1 MLDPNTIL
9 QDRYLIMRRIGHG
22 GMGAVYLAKDQR
34 LGSLVALKETFFTDD
49 RMRKAFE
56 REARLLASLRHPA
69 LPRVSDHFAEGD
81 GQFLVM
87 EYIAGDDLEQML
99 ARRGDA
105 FTSAE
110 VLTWADQLL
119 DALDYLH
126 TQKPPIIHRD
136 IKPQNLKLTDR
147 GQIILLDFGLAKG
160 AVSDVAPSAG
170 GSSILGYTPGYAPLE
185 QIQAAGTDARSDLY
199 SLAATLYR
207 LMTNSS
213 PADALGRATAVV
225 NGEHDPLVPAHE
237 INQDVAAAVALV
249 LHRAMNL
256 KCDARP
262 ATASA
267 MRQALR
273 TASHASIET
282 IVVAP
287 ARGDASHAATV
298 INSLD
303 AQTVAAPT
311 DEASPRHPATKVMGA
326 ARPSN
331 VPLASPGVTA
341 RNSTM
346 PNRHRALWAAIVI
359 VSLLAAGVVAWV
371 VMNNTAKTTGGS
383 ANSNSAVEE
392 AHTNANSRTTNADP
406 TAVNANQAT
415 ANAAP
420 DGDNLNANTQPLGR
434 KISARPRRGG
444 IGGFF
449 KKVFRGGDGKKK
461 VSSEG
466 DDKKN
471 KEIKNKEP

>member
-9 QDRYLIMRRIGHG
+9 QGRYLILHRIGHG

-87 EYIAGDDLEQML
+87 EYIAGDDLDQML
-99 ARRGDA
+99 SKRDYA
-105 FTSAE
+105 FAPAE

-160 AVSDVAPSAG
+160 AVSDVALSTG

-207 LMTNSS
+207 LMTNNS
-213 PADALGRATAVV
+213 PADALRRATAVV

-237 INQDVAAAVALV
+237 INQEVAAAVALV

-262 ATASA
+262 ATASD

-273 TASHASIET
+273 TASHAPIET
-282 IVVAP
+282 IVTAP
-287 ARGDASHAATV
+287 ARGETSNAATV

-303 AQTVAAPT
+303 AQTVAAST
-311 DEASPRHPATKVMGA
+311 DEASPQHPATKVMGA
-326 ARPSN
+326 AHSSN
-331 VPLASPGVTA
+331 APLVSPGVTA
-341 RNSTM
+341 PNSTM
-346 PNRHRALWAAIVI
+346 PSRNRALWVAMVI

-371 VMNNTAKTTGGS
+371 VMNNTARTTGGS

-392 AHTNANSRTTNADP
+392 AHPNANSRTTNADP

-434 KISARPRRGG
+434 KIAARPRRGG
-444 IGGFF
+444 IGGFI
-449 KKVFRGGDGKKK
+449 KKVFRGGG
-461 VSSEG
+461 
-466 DDKKN
+466 DKKN
-471 KEIKNKEP
+471 EEIKNKRP